1 MSLKDLEKYQET
13 GRRTPLD
20 FDYPDQQE
28 TKEQEQARLEKIKKA
43 RIDIVTVNKSLDWKI
58 VVNRTVEEA
67 LQEQY
72 DNKDIYFYD
81 NDNELDYLINHR

>member
-43 RIDIVTVNKSLDWKI
+43 RINIVTVNKSLNWNI
-58 VVNRTVEEA
+58 VIDRISEEA
-67 LQEQY
+67 LQEEC
-72 DNKDIYFYD
+72 DNKDNFYD